1 MRAPLRSGG
10 RLEATWVMASTC
22 TSTSSSESNTA
33 RIELYHE
40 QRQSFFVFRSPESSS
55 TFPAKSKANDKL
67 PKGKRHARGTQL
79 SDPKSVSPKQRV
91 SD

>member
-1 MRAPLRSGG
+1 MGWEVDSRQRGP
-10 RLEATWVMASTC
+10 MA
-22 TSTSSSESNTA
+22 TSTSFSESSTA

-67 PKGKRHARGTQL
+67 PKGKRRARGTQL

-91 SD
+91 S